1 MDAEIFKKVFLP
13 YHQKLYRIAY
23 RIVKEESSAEDIIQ
37 EAYIK
42 LWNKR
47 NELDEI
53 DNKEA
58 FAIIIVRNQC
68 LDHLRKFKSNR
79 QNDYDYGYDIPEKE
93 SLFVQIE
100 QRNETDIVKQLI
112 DRLPEQQRHIMIL
125 RHWDN
130 YSDEEIEKITGLTAV
145 NIRVILSRA
154 RKTIRE
160 QFKRL
165 NRDEY

>member
-79 QNDYDYGYDIPEKE
+79 QNDYDYDYDIPEKE
-93 SLFVQIE
+93 SLSVQIE